1 MGIGSGAVGI
11 ISSFVGIGGGVI
23 TIPLMVMHNVPMRN
37 AIGTSAA
44 LGFPIALAGG
54 LGYVWNGLGNSHLP
68 TFSFGYVY
76 LPALIGI
83 VIGTFITVPIGAKV
97 AHSIPVSRLKRIFAI
112 ILMFLAID
120 MFINIFLT
128 K

>member
-1 MGIGSGAVGI
+1 
-11 ISSFVGIGGGVI
+11 
-23 TIPLMVMHNVPMRN
+23 
-37 AIGTSAA
+37 
-44 LGFPIALAGG
+44 
-54 LGYVWNGLGNSHLP
+54 LP
-68 TFSFGYVY
+68 PFSFGYVY

>member
-68 TFSFGYVY
+68 PFSFGYVY

-97 AHSIPVSRLKRIFAI
+97 AHSIPVSRLKGIFAI